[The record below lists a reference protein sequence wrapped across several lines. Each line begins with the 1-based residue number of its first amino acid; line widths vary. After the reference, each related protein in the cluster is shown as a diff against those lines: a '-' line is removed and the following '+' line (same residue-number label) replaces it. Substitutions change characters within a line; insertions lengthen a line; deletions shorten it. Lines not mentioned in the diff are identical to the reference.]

1 VIAVSRVGVARA
13 GGPSPRSA
21 WKLLL
26 LAWHIGCIG
35 IGAGCFYIAP
45 VKRPTVNRAP
55 DVITSTESPVL
66 LDRPIRLQV
75 VARDPD
81 GDDVWFFWEPS
92 EIPAQTTELDRD
104 GEVVWLSTLD
114 VSADQFP
121 EGGEVRCTVSDL
133 DEELSLRWTLQVEE

>member
-1 VIAVSRVGVARA
+1 MIPMSWVGLPC
-13 GGPSPRSA
+13 GGLERSRSA
-21 WKLLL
+21 AQLLF

-55 DVITSTESPVL
+55 DIITSTESPVL

-92 EIPAQTTELDRD
+92 DITAEPIELERD
-104 GEVVWLSTLD
+104 GEVVWLSTFDVTLD
-114 VSADQFP
+114 DFP